1 MFKNI
6 NNLFERRKSYLRKT
20 QEKNTALKQILSDF
34 LKNEFGDVFSDTIKI
49 DYNPREKTL
58 IIVTQSKVLAN
69 ELTIRLV
76 SLHEFLKERGAIFG
90 KILIK

>member
-20 QEKNTALKQILSDF
+20 QEKNTALKQILFDF

-76 SLHEFLKERGAIFG
+76 SLHEFLKERGAILG
-90 KILIK
+90 KILIR